1 MKTVIKCKSREE
13 WLSKRAEVGIG
24 ASEAASIVGLSP
36 WCSKLEL
43 WKQKTGA
50 SKPKDLSD
58 NTAVEQGN
66 RMEPSLRELFKAQHP
81 ELKVAYH
88 QYDLIAQKE
97 LPWLFATLDGEITDT
112 DGRHGVLEIKT
123 STPGTQANWEK
134 WNGKVPNNYYV
145 QVLHQLLATGYDF
158 AVLYAALFGLNGELQ
173 IRQYEFERA
182 DCKNDMEWLL
192 GEEKAFMESIR
203 NGEMVGTILTL

>member
-1 MKTVIKCKSREE
+1 MIRIKCKSREE
-13 WLSKRAEVGIG
+13 WLNRRQETGIG

-50 SKPKDLSD
+50 SEPKDLSD
-58 NTAVEQGN
+58 NAAVEQGN
-66 RMEPSLRELFKAQHP
+66 RMEPALREMFKAQHP
-81 ELKVAYH
+81 ELNVEYH
-88 QYDLIAQKE
+88 QYDIIAQTDA
-97 LPWLFATLDGEITDT
+97 PWLFATLDGEIADKE
-112 DGRHGVLEIKT
+112 GRHGILEIKT

-145 QVLHQLLATGYDF
+145 QILHQMLATGYDF
-158 AVLYAALFGLNGELQ
+158 AILYAALYGLNGELQ

-182 DCKNDMEWLL
+182 DCLSDMEWLK
-192 GEEKAFMESIR
+192 GEEKVFMDSIKK
-203 NGEMVGTILTL
+203 GQMVGTILTL